1 MSKLEHLA
9 AKLAVID
16 SERAVLQSQYLQLQ
30 NKLHAIHEQR
40 APLIAEISNLKK
52 IELLAD
58 KEPRWELLLDGT
70 DDTTHAAY
78 SEIVNSYQFLWAGG
92 QFVENNQ
99 RVISLKFDR
108 NDQTQVAK
116 AVKVLTKIIP
126 ACKPLNVDGKKTIIF
141 EIFEHTLSEFGAY
154 SLHLDVENN
163 LKPSLVHRYSRPVQ
177 FDTLKS
183 ALAYIQQTH
192 YYSDTTPNDSTDFNM

>member
-1 MSKLEHLA
+1 MSNLEHLT
-9 AKLAVID
+9 AKLANID

-40 APLIAEISNLKK
+40 APLIAEISNLRK
-52 IELLAD
+52 IELLSD

-116 AVKVLTKIIP
+116 AVKVLTQIIP
-126 ACKPLNVDGKKTIIF
+126 ACKPLDVDGKKTIIF
-141 EIFEHTLSEFGAY
+141 EIFEHTLGEFGAY
-154 SLHLDVENN
+154 ALHLDVAHN
-163 LKPSLVHRYSRPVQ
+163 LKPSLVRRYSRPVQ
-177 FDTLKS
+177 FETLES
-183 ALAYIQQTH
+183 ALKYIQQTH
-192 YYSDTTPNDSTDFNM
+192 YYSDITPLAAAGLDM